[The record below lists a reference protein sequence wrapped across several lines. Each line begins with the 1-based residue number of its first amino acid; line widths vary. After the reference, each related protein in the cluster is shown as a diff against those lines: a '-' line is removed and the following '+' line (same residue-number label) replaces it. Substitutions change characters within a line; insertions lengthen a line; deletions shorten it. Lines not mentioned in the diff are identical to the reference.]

1 MSEKIMLEREA
12 LAKQIACDA
21 KGVGIP
27 TGAAKTMADQVAEK
41 VIGWAR
47 KRNTITEADLYR
59 QLAKESKK
67 YNSDLAYVYENHDK
81 II

>member
-1 MSEKIMLEREA
+1 
-12 LAKQIACDA
+12 
-21 KGVGIP
+21 
-27 TGAAKTMADQVAEK
+27 MADQVAEK